1 MVHAII
7 LAGGRSSRMPG
18 ETLKQYRRVNDD
30 KMLVTYSIETFI
42 RSSKV
47 DSITVVVEDEAW
59 EELIRGD
66 IAKRGLSLDK
76 IQTPFW
82 KARIYNRQSS
92 VIEGIKASYD
102 WRSFDESN
110 ISEDVVI
117 IHDASRPGI
126 TEEMIDKCLEALSDS
141 DGAVLVNNNKEQTP
155 AAFNAKKYYQA
166 SMMLVN
172 KVDFDSIDELSM
184 PAISDGMNVKKIDG
198 YDNPSIDEESDFVA
212 FEEKMR
218 QAKVS

>member
-1 MVHAII
+1 MTRCWLHIH
-7 LAGGRSSRMPG
+7 
-18 ETLKQYRRVNDD
+18 
-30 KMLVTYSIETFI
+30 IEAFI

-47 DSITVVVEDEAW
+47 DSITVVVYDEAW
-59 EELIRGD
+59 EDIIRGD
-66 IAKRGLSLDK
+66 IAKRGLPLDK
-76 IQTPFW
+76 LQAPFW

-102 WRSFDESN
+102 WRNFSENS
-110 ISEDVVI
+110 ISDEDVVI

-141 DGAVLVNNNKEQTP
+141 DGVVLVNNNKEQTP

-166 SMMLVN
+166 NMLLVN

-184 PAISDGMNVKKIDG
+184 PAISEGMIVGKIEG
-198 YDNPSIDEESDFVA
+198 YDNPNINEESDFVA

>member
-76 IQTPFW
+76 LQTPFW

-92 VIEGIKASYD
+92 VIEGIKAS
-102 WRSFDESN
+102 
-110 ISEDVVI
+110 
-117 IHDASRPGI
+117 
-126 TEEMIDKCLEALSDS
+126 
-141 DGAVLVNNNKEQTP
+141 
-155 AAFNAKKYYQA
+155 
-166 SMMLVN
+166 
-172 KVDFDSIDELSM
+172 
-184 PAISDGMNVKKIDG
+184 
-198 YDNPSIDEESDFVA
+198 
-212 FEEKMR
+212 
-218 QAKVS
+218 